1 MELAEA
7 GPRPA
12 GVAQG
17 ALLGAG
23 AAEAPLEQEFY
34 ELREASTEKVAPEL
48 PVERRRASARNLER
62 VVPIGERRTVDD
74 ITVALASLELF
85 GDGVGILRYL
95 VSYETGMF
103 EVGYGIPEPEL
114 VVRDRSGRE
123 LPWSPQGAGGRKSE
137 MDGAVEVRDVPEI
150 GELEVEVAR
159 LVSLVFDE
167 ETWEEVAEDSYNG
180 PWTFRFSI

>member
-12 GVAQG
+12 AVAQA

-85 GDGVGILRYL
+85 GEGLGILRYL

-114 VVRDRSGRE
+114 VVRDVDLAANYRGR
-123 LPWSPQGAGGRKSE
+123 PRAP
-137 MDGAVEVRDVPEI
+137 
-150 GELEVEVAR
+150 VAAR
-159 LVSLVFDE
+159 
-167 ETWEEVAEDSYNG
+167 AK
-180 PWTFRFSI
+180 